1 MRLSVGTLKV
11 LFFEKYVF
19 PCRSTCKYTV
29 IVAVV
34 QFDSL
39 RPHGLKNARLP
50 CGSVSSGF
58 CSNSCPLSQ
67 WCHLTCYPIISS
79 SAAPFPFCFQSF
91 PALGSFPM
99 NWLFTSGVQSIG
111 ASTSA
116 SVLPMYIQDWFP
128 LGLTGWISLLSNGL
142 SWVFSSTT
150 VRKHQFF
157 NI

>member
-11 LFFEKYVF
+11 LFFEKYMLFHVEVHVNIL
-19 PCRSTCKYTV
+19 SLLLL
-29 IVAVV
+29 
-34 QFDSL
+34 FDSL
-39 RPHGLKNARLP
+39 RPHGLKNTRLP
-50 CGSVSSGF
+50 CQSVSSGF

-91 PALGSFPM
+91 PASGSFPM

-142 SWVFSSTT
+142 SRVFSSTT
-150 VRKHQFF
+150 VWKHQFF